1 MILLG
6 DADCRLKASLE
17 RLQRLTQ
24 SYADAMIQIF
34 PERASQLGQALGL
47 DQAEGHCESPTPA
60 FLYSLWPRSPWLS
73 CMHKFPVAQSA
84 MTQSPACSQALSGYS
99 GKTMP

>member
-47 DQAEGHCESPTPA
+47 DQERVTVSLPHLH
-60 FLYSLWPRSPWLS
+60 FYILYGPEAHGS
-73 CMHKFPVAQSA
+73 H
-84 MTQSPACSQALSGYS
+84 ACINFRLHRV
-99 GKTMP
+99 P